1 MKVEHTLF
9 LVVVAFLTALVAFIV
24 LISKSAPVSNL
35 SLLNYNTDTRKDNK
49 GTSTNDSDLAI
60 EFRKRFKEIENILGN
75 MTQKQTNQET
85 ALASLEGTLKGQKTS
100 SSQLNGKKIL
110 AVAKTQ
116 GSLFT
121 TSSASYTPMGMYV
134 TINCPISCNL
144 WIDFFSSSKNQTAPP
159 SAQGYVNT
167 YGLFVDGSDKSIYSQ
182 ASFPAAGS
190 AAAIALNGSILASPG
205 VHTIDIQA
213 KTTGGTLESDSSFLQ
228 VMAIEQ

>member
-9 LVVVAFLTALVAFIV
+9 LVVVSSLAALVVFVAVIN
-24 LISKSAPVSNL
+24 KSILVSNL
-35 SLLNYNTDTRKDNK
+35 SALQSKMSSGKDNK
-49 GTSTNDSDLAI
+49 GTSTNDNDLAI
-60 EFRKRFKEIENILGN
+60 EFRKRFKEIEDALGN
-75 MTQKQTNQET
+75 VTQKQAGQET
-85 ALASLEGTLKGQKTS
+85 VLASLEAKLNGQKNPAV
-100 SSQLNGKKIL
+100 NGKKIL
-110 AVAKTQ
+110 GVAKTQ

-121 TSSASYTPMGMYV
+121 TTSAAYTPMGMYV
-134 TINCPISCNL
+134 TVNCPVACVL
-144 WIDFFSSSKNQTAPP
+144 WVNFFSSSKNQTAPP

-167 YGLFVDGSDKSIYSQ
+167 YGLFVDGADKSIYSQ

-190 AAAIALNGSILASPG
+190 AAAIALNGSISASAG